1 MDLGLKLRAKLIGT
15 EAFDGRLD
23 LLRSLASKSDS
34 PERLRRVA
42 KEFEAI
48 FLNILLREMR
58 RTIPKS
64 GLLSGGFIE
73 EMYTFIADREFSR
86 KLAER
91 GIGLWKLIYDQL
103 IGETKGGSDVKA

>member
-1 MDLGLKLRAKLIGT
+1 MDIGLKLRAKLIGT
-15 EAFDGRLD
+15 EAYDGRLD
-23 LLRSLASKSDS
+23 LLRSLASKRDS
-34 PERLRRVA
+34 PELLRRAA

-73 EMYTFIADREFSR
+73 EMYTFMADRELSR

-91 GIGLWKLIYDQL
+91 GIGLWRLIYDQL
-103 IGETKGGSDVKA
+103 VQEGRGRSDVEV